1 MEQTNQLNALKQQ
14 AELNAF
20 KKLQFQFSTY
30 EQLEQIE
37 QHMSKNEKRKVN
49 LKLFKKKSSSM
60 SKVTYFFLLHR
71 IL

>member
-1 MEQTNQLNALKQQ
+1 MFQLNLIQTMEPTNQLNTLKQQ

-37 QHMSKNEKRKVN
+37 QHMSRNEKRKV
-49 LKLFKKKSSSM
+49 
-60 SKVTYFFLLHR
+60 T
-71 IL
+71 

>member
-1 MEQTNQLNALKQQ
+1 MFQLNLIQTMEPTNQLNTLKKQ

-37 QHMSKNEKRKVN
+37 QHMSRNEKRKV
-49 LKLFKKKSSSM
+49 
-60 SKVTYFFLLHR
+60 T
-71 IL
+71 

>member
-1 MEQTNQLNALKQQ
+1 MESTNQLNTLKQQ

-37 QHMSKNEKRKVN
+37 QHMSKNEKRKV
-49 LKLFKKKSSSM
+49 K
-60 SKVTYFFLLHR
+60 R
-71 IL
+71 